1 MLFIIKSM
9 IVYKTTN
16 LIDGK
21 IYIGKD
27 AKNDPKYLGSGILLK
42 QAIKK
47 HGRSNFIKE
56 VLEYCSDHTINERE
70 KYWIEFTQAQQIGYN
85 LADGGQGGDLG
96 EYVNKKRAKSLTG
109 KVQPKE
115 VREKKSTS
123 LQGRVVTW
131 GDKISQTMTG
141 KTWKQKEERT
151 KEHREKLSKA
161 NTGHKHSKVTVEKM
175 SQSKK
180 GKPSTTKGTY
190 RVDGKCYSR
199 EEYEKYC
206 TQLGVLPKKQLD
218 LNDLTKKRAE
228 GVLWKNLAIEY
239 GYNKETIRIWYNK
252 NKN

>member
-1 MLFIIKSM
+1 MLFIIKKM

-16 LIDGK
+16 KLNGK

-27 AKNDPKYLGSGILLK
+27 AKNDPNYLGSGILLK

-47 HGRSNFIKE
+47 HGRNNFQKE
-56 VLEYCSDHTINERE
+56 ILEYCTRDTIDDRER
-70 KYWIEFTQAQQIGYN
+70 YWIEITQAQEIGYN

-96 EYVNKKRAKSLTG
+96 EYVNRKRAKSLTG
-109 KVQPKE
+109 RTQPAE
-115 VREKKSTS
+115 VKKKKSTS

-131 GDKISQTMTG
+131 GDKISEAMTG

-161 NTGHKHSKVTVEKM
+161 NTGHKHSEAAIEKM

-180 GKPSTTKGTY
+180 GKPSATKGTY
-190 RVDGKCYSR
+190 RVEGKCYNR
-199 EEYEKYC
+199 EDYEQYC
-206 TQLGVLPKKQLD
+206 KEQGLVPKVE
-218 LNDLTKKRAE
+218 LNLTNITEKRSK
-228 GVLWKNLAIEY
+228 GILWKNIAKEY

-252 NKN
+252 NKI

>member
-1 MLFIIKSM
+1 M

-16 LIDGK
+16 LVNGK

-47 HGRSNFIKE
+47 HGRSSFVKE
-56 VLEYCSDHTINERE
+56 VLEYCTECTINERE
-70 KYWIEFTQAQQIGYN
+70 KYWIEYTNAKEIGYN
-85 LADGGQGGDLG
+85 LADGGTGGDLG
-96 EYVNKKRAKSLTG
+96 EEVNRRRARSLAG

-115 VREKKSTS
+115 VREKRSKT
-123 LQGRVVTW
+123 LQGRSITW
-131 GDKISQTMTG
+131 GDKISETMTG

-161 NTGHKHSKVTVEKM
+161 NTGYKHSQATIEKM
-175 SQSKK
+175 SQSKI
-180 GKPSTTKGTY
+180 GKPSATKGTY

-206 TQLGVLPKKQLD
+206 IQLGIVPKKQLD
-218 LNDLTKKRAE
+218 LNDLIKKRAE

-239 GYNKETIRIWYNK
+239 GYNKETIRIWFNNQTK
-252 NKN
+252 N